1 MTHARRVVLLVAAVL
16 LPYAVAAQGAAGAG
30 VAPPRYTV
38 AFYNVEDLFDTA
50 DDPNTA
56 DEDMLPLSDRGWTEE
71 RYRAK
76 LRSLARV
83 IADMGSENG
92 FPVLVG
98 IAEVENRAVLEALA
112 AEPAIASAGYAVCHA
127 DSPDVRGIDV
137 AFLYRAEMFRL
148 DGFRSVKAECGYP
161 PTRDFAVIEGRI
173 GNERFCV
180 TAVHWPSRRGGGRSE
195 AQRRAC
201 ARQVRRMT
209 DSVRRAAPSVKVI
222 VMGDMNDEPRDG
234 SVARDLGARR
244 RAGSDTSG
252 FYNPFA
258 SKRRAGRGSYRYD
271 GRWNMLDQIV
281 VSPNLVRRGD
291 AGGGLRLCRIG
302 GGRALGGVFRRDWM
316 LRRGSPF
323 ATYRG
328 SDYEGGVS
336 DHLPVYVVLGRW

>member
-1 MTHARRVVLLVAAVL
+1 MTHVRYVVLIVASML
-16 LPYAVAAQGAAGAG
+16 LSHAVAAQEAAGAG
-30 VAPPRYTV
+30 TAQLRYTV
-38 AFYNVEDLFDTA
+38 AFYNVEDLFDMS

-56 DEDMLPLSDRGWTEE
+56 DEDMLPLSDRGWNEE

-83 IADMGSENG
+83 IADMGGENG
-92 FPVLVG
+92 FPVLIGV
-98 IAEVENRAVLEALA
+98 AEVENRAVLEALA

-137 AFLYRAEMFRL
+137 AFLYRAGLFRL
-148 DGFRSVKAECGYP
+148 EGFRSVKAECGYP
-161 PTRDFAVIEGRI
+161 PTRDFAVVEGRI
-173 GNERFCV
+173 GDDRFCV
-180 TAVHWPSRRGGGRSE
+180 VAVHWPSRRGGGRSE

-201 ARQVRRMT
+201 AGQVRRMA
-209 DSVRRAAPSVKVI
+209 DSVRRADPSVKVI
-222 VMGDMNDEPRDG
+222 VMGDMNDGPRDR

-244 RAGSDTSG
+244 RVGGDTTG

-281 VSPNLVRRGD
+281 VSPNLVRSGD
-291 AGGGLRLCRIG
+291 ACGGLCLCRIG
-302 GGRALGGVFRRDWM
+302 DGRALGEVFRRDWM